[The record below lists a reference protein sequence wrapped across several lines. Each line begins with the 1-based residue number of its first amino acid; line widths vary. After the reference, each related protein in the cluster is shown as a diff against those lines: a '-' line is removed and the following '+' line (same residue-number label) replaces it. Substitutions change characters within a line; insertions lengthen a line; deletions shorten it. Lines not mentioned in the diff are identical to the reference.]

1 MWLKDGRHGL
11 SNVSKT
17 ARPGKKKLRDTVSQ
31 KGKQT
36 SYEVEKADSQK
47 EQKSFCVTI
56 SKKCLKFMA
65 SIIFWVVSLM
75 LMFIIWG
82 SFIIFAVG
90 MVEVLCSWNYW
101 HLVLALHRN
110 SGGNVPKRKHFTS
123 PFYFWARRF
132 LVLLNMNSLSSCQSV
147 SHSWGEEART
157 FATATKAVLLRS
169 ARCC

>member
-1 MWLKDGRHGL
+1 MITECDVKDGRHGL

-36 SYEVEKADSQK
+36 SYEVEKADSQQ

-90 MVEVLCSWNYW
+90 MVEVLCS
-101 HLVLALHRN
+101 
-110 SGGNVPKRKHFTS
+110 
-123 PFYFWARRF
+123 
-132 LVLLNMNSLSSCQSV
+132 
-147 SHSWGEEART
+147 
-157 FATATKAVLLRS
+157 
-169 ARCC
+169 